1 MESWRLLDL
10 EYPDASSNLALE
22 EALARQ
28 VGGGKSP
35 PTLRLWRNHHA
46 VVIGENQS
54 IGLELQLDACRR
66 LGVEI
71 VRRFTGGGAIYH
83 DLGNL
88 NYSICAA
95 KPPASSLMFQQAV
108 FRQSLGCASTCL
120 KTLGLDSTQVP
131 VNTVIFRGRKIS
143 GGAGAVRWGAVF
155 YHGSIL
161 ASTNLEVV
169 WKVLRR
175 EPPPASAVGGFVQST
190 RVPVTSLERE
200 FGREIPIDDVKR
212 ALSNAFT
219 ETFKASLTRGPA
231 TQQELDAS
239 SRLVKEKYGKD
250 EWNLKM

>member
-10 EYPDASSNLALE
+10 EYPDAPSNLALE

-28 VGGGKSP
+28 VGAAKSP

-54 IGLELQLDACRR
+54 VMLELQLDACRR

-71 VRRFTGGGAIYH
+71 VRRFTGGGAVYH

-88 NYSICAA
+88 NYSICAP
-95 KPPASSLMFQQAV
+95 KPRASSLTFQRAV
-108 FRQSLGCASTCL
+108 FRQGLQCAGTCL

-131 VNTVIFRGRKIS
+131 VNTVIVCGRKIS

-169 WKVLRR
+169 WKILRR
-175 EPPPASAVGGFVQST
+175 EPPASAVGRFVQST
-190 RVPVTSLERE
+190 RVPVTSLKRE
-200 FGREIPIDDVKR
+200 FGKEIPIDDVKR

-219 ETFKASLTRGPA
+219 ETFKASLAHGPA
-231 TQQELDAS
+231 TQQELDAAA
-239 SRLVKEKYGKD
+239 RLVKEKYGKD